1 MRGFICK
8 AFVSKVIRNLYATP
22 LPLFVSS
29 APPLHW
35 LYSIPSV
42 PLCALWC
49 KNFRSSAQISEE
61 PTSFPLSLY
70 LIRHHIIRW
79 IILYHTVFIVKK
91 ILTLHFRRGVNS
103 ARINALLAS
112 KRCPLRP
119 LLTPFWTLN
128 KHLLL
133 SYFITS
139 WFPVSCKPA
148 HNTCFLPLFQG
159 FYWRK
164 RQGFWH
170 W

>member
-1 MRGFICK
+1 MRGVISK
-8 AFVSKVIRNLYATP
+8 TLISKVIRNLYATP
-22 LPLFVSS
+22 LPLFVTS
-29 APPLHW
+29 APPLHG
-35 LYSIPSV
+35 LYSVSSV
-42 PLCALWC
+42 PLCAIWC

-61 PTSFPLSLY
+61 QTSFPLSLY
-70 LIRHHIIRW
+70 LIRHRIIRW

-91 ILTLHFRRGVNS
+91 IIILNFKR
-103 ARINALLAS
+103 AQIALE
-112 KRCPLRP
+112 
-119 LLTPFWTLN
+119 LTPFWTLN

-133 SYFITS
+133 SRFITS

-148 HNTCFLPLFQG
+148 HNTCFSPLFQG